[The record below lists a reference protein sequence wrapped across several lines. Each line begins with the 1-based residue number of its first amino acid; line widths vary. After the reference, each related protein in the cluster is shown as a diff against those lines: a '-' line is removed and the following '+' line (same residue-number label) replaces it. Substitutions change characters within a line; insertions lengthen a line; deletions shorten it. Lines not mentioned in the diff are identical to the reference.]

1 MKRLFKEK
9 LKKIKMEYNAE
20 NVRLKKSPPSHLKA
34 KFLKIDGIRLSV
46 LKEFISKNNYV
57 DALHRS
63 ITDKR
68 TIING

>member
-1 MKRLFKEK
+1 
-9 LKKIKMEYNAE
+9 MEYNSEMKFKKPQNAQL
-20 NVRLKKSPPSHLKA
+20 RL
-34 KFLKIDGIRLSV
+34 KFLKIDMIRVSV
-46 LKEFISKNNYV
+46 LKEFISKNNYL